1 MQVNS
6 TWNMWVLSKSSL
18 KWFPHSQY
26 MISLL
31 LIRGIPI
38 ESLYQQFPAN
48 FTLEIRVWIFQN
60 YRDCRYTCNP
70 HKFEF
75 PALWFPR
82 RDPVNP
88 CKHLQCA
95 FYFCF
100 YCCFSIFTSLTF
112 YCILLLLLLFFHRHP
127 SGWRMFPDR
136 PLPVSSNCAT
146 APWLSWGWP

>member
-75 PALWFPR
+75 PALRFPHR
-82 RDPVNP
+82 VPVNP
-88 CKHLQCA
+88 CKHLQCTIYRESPH
-95 FYFCF
+95 FIIFRIKRQIF
-100 YCCFSIFTSLTF
+100 SKFPVLKIKRQSLGFFWHVFWSIFLSDLHATF
-112 YCILLLLLLFFHRHP
+112 KNDFTQL
-127 SGWRMFPDR
+127 W
-136 PLPVSSNCAT
+136 
-146 APWLSWGWP
+146 